1 MPLQLRVGQFHC
13 VGERSAWVLPAK
25 RNLPNLT
32 YIIKLADA
40 GTRHPA
46 AAALL
51 SITINSLLTLSVC
64 DLKAQLVQ
72 LCPTFLSMSFNLNR
86 KHMI

>member
-1 MPLQLRVGQFHC
+1 MGIVGN
-13 VGERSAWVLPAK
+13 LPAK

-32 YIIKLADA
+32 YIIQLADA